1 MGYYVSLDIHLTG
14 LGTVFS
20 HLSTCTVN
28 VCVPQFTSS
37 VCLGTSWGPQPE
49 NLCPPSAEG
58 SSVITP
64 SQTVKL
70 LPRRDR
76 WQMLEGLFI
85 FCLLI
90 RAVNRGGGAE
100 AGEGRGEGGSEGRIT
115 GLTKRG
121 TPCSGGNINFYLTA
135 TLHGWEFSAGGRSVK
150 EARLCQRLSACR
162 GMTQDDNRIIREL
175 RCL

>member
-1 MGYYVSLDIHLTG
+1 M
-14 LGTVFS
+14 
-20 HLSTCTVN
+20 STD

-64 SQTVKL
+64 SQTTKL

-100 AGEGRGEGGSEGRIT
+100 AGEGGGGWVSGRGG
-115 GLTKRG
+115 
-121 TPCSGGNINFYLTA
+121 
-135 TLHGWEFSAGGRSVK
+135 
-150 EARLCQRLSACR
+150 
-162 GMTQDDNRIIREL
+162 
-175 RCL
+175 

>member
-1 MGYYVSLDIHLTG
+1 M
-14 LGTVFS
+14 
-20 HLSTCTVN
+20 STD

-64 SQTVKL
+64 SQTTKL

-100 AGEGRGEGGSEGRIT
+100 AGEGGGVGVGKGRIT
-115 GLTKRG
+115 GLTKRERRVPEEISIF
-121 TPCSGGNINFYLTA
+121 TSRPHCSV
-135 TLHGWEFSAGGRSVK
+135 GWEFFTRGRSVRRQGYAK
-150 EARLCQRLSACR
+150 GSQPAGE
-162 GMTQDDNRIIREL
+162 
-175 RCL
+175 

>member
-1 MGYYVSLDIHLTG
+1 M
-14 LGTVFS
+14 
-20 HLSTCTVN
+20 STD

-64 SQTVKL
+64 SQTTKL

-100 AGEGRGEGGSEGRIT
+100 AGEGGGGGCREGEDNRPD
-115 GLTKRG
+115 KKG
-121 TPCSGGNINFYLTA
+121 TPCSGGNINFYLPA
-135 TLHGWEFSAGGRSVK
+135 TLLRWLGILHTRTIGE
-150 EARLCQRLSACR
+150 EARLCQRLSACG
-162 GMTQDDNRIIREL
+162 GMI
-175 RCL
+175 